1 VAIKKRGGK
10 RQGGI
15 MKLNQNRFNQKR
27 VGKVYLVGAGPGDP
41 GLLTLKA
48 RDLIAEAD
56 CVIYDYL
63 VNPKILKHA
72 RDGAE
77 LIYAGKRGLERSQ
90 QLWTQAEINRLLV
103 AKANEH
109 AVVVRLKGG
118 DPFIFGRGGEEA
130 EILVEAGIEWEVV
143 PGVSAG
149 SSVAAYAGIPIT
161 HRGVSS
167 SVTFVTGHEESSISK
182 HEKSKSAIR
191 WEHLANG
198 ADTLVFFMGV
208 ARIAEIADQLISNG
222 RDADT
227 PVAVIRWGTY
237 GHQETIISN
246 LAGAAAAVERGNL
259 TSPAL
264 IVIGEVVRL
273 RERLQW
279 FEEVRLTNHSAP
291 NPFFELLAS

>member
-1 VAIKKRGGK
+1 
-10 RQGGI
+10 
-15 MKLNQNRFNQKR
+15 MKPNQNRS
-27 VGKVYLVGAGPGDP
+27 GKVYLVGAGPGDP

-48 RDLIAEAD
+48 RDLIAEAS

-63 VNPKILKHA
+63 VNPEILEHA
-72 RDGAE
+72 PADAE
-77 LIYAGKRGLERSQ
+77 LIYVGKRGLESSQ

-130 EILVEAGIEWEVV
+130 EALVEAGIEWGVV

-161 HRGVSS
+161 HRGLSS
-167 SVTFVTGHEESSISK
+167 SVTFVTGHEDLSK
-182 HEKSKSAIR
+182 PQSAVR
-191 WEHLANG
+191 WDHLANG
-198 ADTLVFFMGV
+198 ADTLVFFMGM
-208 ARIAEIADQLISNG
+208 ARVAEIADQLISNG
-222 RDADT
+222 RVADT

-237 GHQETIISN
+237 GSQETVVSN
-246 LAGAAAAVERGNL
+246 LAGVAAAVKRRKL

-264 IVIGEVVRL
+264 IVVGEVVRL

-279 FEEVRLTNHSAP
+279 FEEAGRHAGLPIHANYAAP
-291 NPFFELLAS
+291 NPFLEALAG

>member
-1 VAIKKRGGK
+1 
-10 RQGGI
+10 
-15 MKLNQNRFNQKR
+15 MKFNQNRFNRKR

-63 VNPKILKHA
+63 VNPKIIKHA
-72 RDGAE
+72 RAGAE

-103 AKANEH
+103 AKANEY

-130 EILVEAGIEWEVV
+130 EALVEAKIEWEVV

-167 SVTFVTGHEESSISK
+167 SVTFVTGHEDSS
-182 HEKSKSAIR
+182 KSQSGKSQSAIR

-208 ARIAEIADQLISNG
+208 ARIAEIAHQLISNG

-237 GHQETIISN
+237 GHQETVISN
-246 LAGAAAAVERGNL
+246 LADIAATVERRNL

-264 IVIGEVVRL
+264 IVVGEVVRL

-279 FEEVRLTNHSAP
+279 FEELRLANYSAP
-291 NPFFELLAS
+291 NPFFEALAS

>member
-1 VAIKKRGGK
+1 MKFNRKRP
-10 RQGGI
+10 
-15 MKLNQNRFNQKR
+15 NRKP

-48 RDLIAEAD
+48 HDLIAEAD

-63 VNPKILKHA
+63 VNTKILKNA
-72 RDGAE
+72 RAGAE

-130 EILVEAGIEWEVV
+130 EALVEAGIEWEVV

-161 HRGVSS
+161 HRGLSS
-167 SVTFVTGHEESSISK
+167 SVTFVTGHEELSK
-182 HEKSKSAIR
+182 PQSTIR
-191 WEHLANG
+191 WNHLAKG
-198 ADTLVFFMGV
+198 ADTLVFFMGM

-222 RDADT
+222 RDAGT

-237 GHQETIISN
+237 NHQETIVSN
-246 LAGAAAAVERGNL
+246 LDGIAAVVKRRKI

-264 IVIGEVVRL
+264 IVVGEVVRL

-279 FEEVRLTNHSAP
+279 FEELRLVNYGAP
-291 NPFFELLAS
+291 NPFFEALAS

>member
-1 VAIKKRGGK
+1 MKFNQKRS
-10 RQGGI
+10 I
-15 MKLNQNRFNQKR
+15 QKR

-63 VNPKILKHA
+63 VNPKILIHA
-72 RDGAE
+72 RAGAE

-90 QLWTQAEINRLLV
+90 QLWTQAEINRMLV

-109 AVVVRLKGG
+109 GAVVRLKGG

-130 EILVEAGIEWEVV
+130 EALVDAGIEWEVV

-161 HRGVSS
+161 HRGLSS
-167 SVTFVTGHEESSISK
+167 SVTFVTGHEES
-182 HEKSKSAIR
+182 KSRPGKSQSAIR
-191 WEHLANG
+191 WDHLANG
-198 ADTLVFFMGV
+198 ADTLVFFMGM
-208 ARIAEIADQLISNG
+208 ARITEIADQLMANG

-237 GHQETIISN
+237 GHQETVVSN
-246 LAGAAAAVERGNL
+246 LAGVAAAVERSKL

-264 IVIGEVVRL
+264 IVVGEVVRL

-279 FEEVRLTNHSAP
+279 FEGLRLANYSAP
-291 NPFFELLAS
+291 NPFFEALAS

>member
-1 VAIKKRGGK
+1 
-10 RQGGI
+10 
-15 MKLNQNRFNQKR
+15 MKFNQNRL
-27 VGKVYLVGAGPGDP
+27 GKVYLVGAGPGDP

-63 VNPKILKHA
+63 VNPKILEHA
-72 RDGAE
+72 PAGAE
-77 LIYAGKRGLERSQ
+77 LIYAGKRGLESSQ
-90 QLWTQAEINRLLV
+90 QTWTQAEINRLLV
-103 AKANEH
+103 AKADEH
-109 AVVVRLKGG
+109 EVVVRLKGG

-130 EILVEAGIEWEVV
+130 EALVEAGIEWEVV

-167 SVTFVTGHEESSISK
+167 SVTFVTGHEEPSK
-182 HEKSKSAIR
+182 SRSAIR
-191 WEHLANG
+191 WDHLANG

-227 PVAVIRWGTY
+227 PAAVIRWGAY
-237 GHQETIISN
+237 PHQETVVSN
-246 LAGAAAAVERGNL
+246 LAGVAAAVERRKL

-279 FEEVRLTNHSAP
+279 FEEFELANYSAP
-291 NPFFELLAS
+291 NPFFEALAS

>member
-1 VAIKKRGGK
+1 
-10 RQGGI
+10 
-15 MKLNQNRFNQKR
+15 MKFNQYLP
-27 VGKVYLVGAGPGDP
+27 GKVYLVGAGPGDP

-63 VNPKILKHA
+63 VNPKILEHSSSA
-72 RDGAE
+72 AE
-77 LIYAGKRGLERSQ
+77 LIYAGKRGLESSQ
-90 QLWTQAEINRLLV
+90 KLWTQAEINRLLV
-103 AKANEH
+103 AKANEYE
-109 AVVVRLKGG
+109 VVVRLKGG

-130 EILVEAGIEWEVV
+130 EALVEAGIEWEVV

-149 SSVAAYAGIPIT
+149 SAVAAYAGIPIT

-167 SVTFVTGHEESSISK
+167 SVTFVTGHEEPSK
-182 HEKSKSAIR
+182 SRSAIR
-191 WEHLANG
+191 WDHLANG

-227 PVAVIRWGTY
+227 PAAVIRWGAY
-237 GHQETIISN
+237 PHQETIVSN
-246 LAGAAAAVERGNL
+246 LAGVAAAVERRKL

-279 FEEVRLTNHSAP
+279 FEEFVIDNYSAP
-291 NPFFELLAS
+291 NQLFEALAS